1 MAVIDMLNPFARA
14 AYDNAREATRMSW
27 SQRISMSVCVLF
39 GFLYFGWIA
48 WVEGWSFWLVAGL
61 MALVSVTGFAIHRLM
76 EASRS
81 D

>member
-1 MAVIDMLNPFARA
+1 M
-14 AYDNAREATRMSW
+14 T
-27 SQRISMSVCVLF
+27 VCVLF

-48 WVEGWSFWLVAGL
+48 WTEGWSFWLVAGL
-61 MALVSVTGFAIHRLM
+61 MALVSAAGFAVHRVM